1 MTPKLNLQQQN
12 KQSELSQ
19 IRSIIQNIMKSLEKD
34 NLSISLSVVFKL
46 FQKEKNI
53 KYKTQYKSIFWITGD
68 ELKEL
73 INAEILIYKEKED
86 KSIIDDTDLFSQELI
101 LNIPCYNL
109 STNQIIETW
118 KELKNL
124 VKEIDEIWKSVY
136 ISLNRFLT
144 LYDGSYENLDA
155 VMSFKISE
163 LQKMWYIESYIS
175 YLKEKE
181 NYWDLNILKQ
191 LIWIST
197 EKIKLM
203 FELWYIRA
211 RMLNNSYLDFIKE
224 TIPEFVSSIQN
235 TQEQKDLDKKELVSI
250 LKNAK
255 KETNE
260 KIEKFQNKYRYVNL
274 WEKLIQDINE
284 EYEKTKNL
292 IYWKGKDSYWKES
305 YYGIYKH
312 IFQEWIFSY
321 EMKFKTITVYVN
333 SHMKK
338 WYTFDWQK
346 IWSILLVD

>member
-136 ISLNRFLT
+136 ISLNRFL
-144 LYDGSYENLDA
+144 
-155 VMSFKISE
+155 
-163 LQKMWYIESYIS
+163 W
-175 YLKEKE
+175 
-181 NYWDLNILKQ
+181 NIFYMV
-191 LIWIST
+191 
-197 EKIKLM
+197 IK
-203 FELWYIRA
+203 A
-211 RMLNNSYLDFIKE
+211 
-224 TIPEFVSSIQN
+224 
-235 TQEQKDLDKKELVSI
+235 
-250 LKNAK
+250 
-255 KETNE
+255 
-260 KIEKFQNKYRYVNL
+260 
-274 WEKLIQDINE
+274 
-284 EYEKTKNL
+284 
-292 IYWKGKDSYWKES
+292 
-305 YYGIYKH
+305 
-312 IFQEWIFSY
+312 
-321 EMKFKTITVYVN
+321 
-333 SHMKK
+333 
-338 WYTFDWQK
+338 
-346 IWSILLVD
+346 